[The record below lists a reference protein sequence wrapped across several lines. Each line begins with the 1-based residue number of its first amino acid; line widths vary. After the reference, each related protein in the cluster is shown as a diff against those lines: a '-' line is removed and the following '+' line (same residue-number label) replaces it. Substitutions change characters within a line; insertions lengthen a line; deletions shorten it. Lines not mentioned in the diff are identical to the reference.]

1 MTNMTNEEAKAILNM
16 LAGVTIMSA
25 MSDPSN
31 EALAK
36 TSQKTIE
43 AVKIACDAIDI
54 VSERLELEHDEDKGD
69 N

>member
-1 MTNMTNEEAKAILNM
+1 MTNEEAKVILNM
-16 LAGVTIMSA
+16 LAGITIMSV
-25 MSDPSN
+25 MNDPSN
-31 EALAK
+31 DALAK

-69 N
+69 NS

>member
-1 MTNMTNEEAKAILNM
+1 MTNEEAKAILNM

-25 MSDPSN
+25 MNDPSN

-54 VSERLELEHDEDKGD
+54 VSERLELEHEEDKGD